1 MDAIAEAL
9 GSLVQELPGA
19 RMAALLGM
27 DGIGVQ
33 VVLGEAWSE
42 KQPALLEVELAAL
55 AEAVQRTCERL
66 EAGPIREFFLETGEA
81 AFVGTVLD
89 HGYFL
94 VLGLERTADLPR
106 ARAMLAQARSKIEA

>member
-1 MDAIAEAL
+1 MDEIAETL
-9 GSLVQELPGA
+9 GALVQELPGA

-33 VVLGEAWSE
+33 VVFGEAWSE
-42 KQPALLEVELAAL
+42 KETALLEVELAAL

-66 EAGPIREFFLETGEA
+66 QAGPVREFFLDTGEA

-89 HGYFL
+89 RGYFL
-94 VLGLERTADLPR
+94 VLGLERSADLPQ
-106 ARAMLAQARSKIEA
+106 ARAMLAEARSRIGA